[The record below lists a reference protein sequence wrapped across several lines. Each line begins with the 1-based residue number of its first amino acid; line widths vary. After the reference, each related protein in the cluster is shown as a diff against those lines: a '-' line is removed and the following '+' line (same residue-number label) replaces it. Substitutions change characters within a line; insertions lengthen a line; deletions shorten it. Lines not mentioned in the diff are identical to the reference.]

1 MSNLQEIFIRIQETK
16 NKTRQVRK
24 MYRDA
29 LDSSGEYQEILK
41 KTEALKM
48 RKKQIE
54 TALKEDSLNDFKK
67 LDAYK
72 MHIKTDMEMLSD
84 VALNDLMAGKT
95 VEVVDEHNQKYEPLF
110 SVKFKK
116 A

>member
-1 MSNLQEIFIRIQETK
+1 MNDIQEIFNRMQETK
-16 NKTRQVRK
+16 RKAREVKK

-29 LDSSGEYQEILK
+29 LDNSREYQEILEK
-41 KTEALKM
+41 LETLKE
-48 RKKQIE
+48 RKKSIE
-54 TALKEDSLNDFKK
+54 AELKEDSMNDFKQ

-72 MHIKTDMEMLSD
+72 MHVKADMEMLSD
-84 VALNDLMAGKT
+84 LALNKLMEGET
-95 VEVVDEHNQKYEPLF
+95 VEVVDGDNQKYEPLF

>member
-1 MSNLQEIFIRIQETK
+1 MSNIQEVFNRIQETK
-16 NKTRQVRK
+16 SKTREVRK
-24 MYRDA
+24 MYKDE
-29 LDSSGEYQEILK
+29 LENSQEYQQILEK
-41 KTEALKM
+41 MEGLKM

-54 TALKEDSLNDFKK
+54 TALKEDSSNDFKK

-84 VALNDLMAGKT
+84 LALNDLMAGKS
-95 VEVVDEHNQKYEPLF
+95 VEVVDAHEQKYEPLF
-110 SVKFKK
+110 TVKFKK

>member
-1 MSNLQEIFIRIQETK
+1 MSNIQEVFNRIQETK
-16 NKTRQVRK
+16 AKTREVRK
-24 MYRDA
+24 MYKDA
-29 LDSSGEYQEILK
+29 LDSSHEYQEVLEKLETLK
-41 KTEALKM
+41 A

-54 TALKEDSLNDFKK
+54 TQFKEDSMNDFKK

-84 VALNDLMAGKT
+84 LALNDLMAGKT
-95 VEVVDEHNQKYEPLF
+95 VEVVDEHDQKYEPLF